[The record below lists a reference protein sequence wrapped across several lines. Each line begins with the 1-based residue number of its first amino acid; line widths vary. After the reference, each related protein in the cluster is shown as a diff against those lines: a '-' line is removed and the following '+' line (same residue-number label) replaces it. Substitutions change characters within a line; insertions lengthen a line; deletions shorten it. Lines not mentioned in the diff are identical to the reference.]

1 MSYSKTFYSTRK
13 WLNKEDSP
21 STGSVV
27 CYDGEFDSQDNTY
40 RNLFLEVTDCHG
52 SIRLHKCKDYS
63 IEDFVEKMKLL
74 RSEIDKF
81 IEHLENETIY
91 KEK

>member
-1 MSYSKTFYSTRK
+1 M
-13 WLNKEDSP
+13 
-21 STGSVV
+21 
-27 CYDGEFDSQDNTY
+27 
-40 RNLFLEVTDCHG
+40 FLEVTDCHG

-74 RSEIDKF
+74 RNEIDKF

>member
-1 MSYSKTFYSTRK
+1 MFKTFYSTRT
-13 WLNKEDSP
+13 WLNREDSP

-27 CYDGEFDSQDNTY
+27 CYDGEFESQDNIY

-52 SIRLHKCKDYS
+52 SIRLHKSKEDS
-63 IEDFVEKMKLL
+63 VEDFVEKMKLL
-74 RSEIDKF
+74 RTEIDKF
-81 IEHLENETIY
+81 IEQLENETIY